1 MAAAG
6 LVCSAFLA
14 VREPPAPE
22 PAAVSLALA
31 VALGAPVAVR
41 RLWPLAACTT
51 VVCAAAFS
59 FAAQMIP
66 DYAAPAPY
74 ACLAMV
80 LYTVALAGRWEP
92 LAAVLVAAMLLAEL
106 GPRPLV
112 LLALAA
118 PWATGF
124 YVKERRA
131 FAARSAAQLAEQAV
145 AEERLRSAREM
156 HDIVAHSLGVITVQA
171 SIAAHVAEARPAEA
185 RETLGLIEETGR
197 RALTEM
203 RATLGVLRAPAD
215 LAPAPRLADL
225 GALAE
230 RAASA
235 GVEVRLDVADLPPL
249 SPGLEL
255 AVYRIVQEAV
265 TNVVKHAAPAT
276 CEVTVTRDLRI
287 TVVDDGS
294 GSGHGAH
301 GHGAGHGLT
310 GIRERVNMYDG
321 EFSAGPRPGGGFA
334 VTARLSPE
342 AAR

>member
-1 MAAAG
+1 MVAAG

-22 PAAVSLALA
+22 PVAVSLAVA

-41 RLWPLAACTT
+41 RLWPLSACAV
-51 VVCAAAFS
+51 VVCAAAVS
-59 FAAQMIP
+59 FAARMIP

-74 ACLAMV
+74 ACLVMV

-92 LAAVLVAAMLLAEL
+92 LAAVSALAMLLAGQI

-112 LLALAA
+112 LLALVA

-145 AEERLRSAREM
+145 AEERLRIAREM

-185 RETLGLIEETGR
+185 GKTLGLIEETGR
-197 RALTEM
+197 RALAEM

-225 GALAE
+225 GSLAE
-230 RAASA
+230 HAASA

-265 TNVVKHAAPAT
+265 TNVIKHAAPAT

-287 TVVDDGS
+287 TVVDDGP
-294 GSGHGAH
+294 GAH
-301 GHGAGHGLT
+301 GHVPGHGLT
-310 GIRERVNMYDG
+310 GIRERVGMYDG
-321 EFSAGPRPGGGFA
+321 EFSAGPRPEGGFA
-334 VTARLSPE
+334 VSAHLPLE